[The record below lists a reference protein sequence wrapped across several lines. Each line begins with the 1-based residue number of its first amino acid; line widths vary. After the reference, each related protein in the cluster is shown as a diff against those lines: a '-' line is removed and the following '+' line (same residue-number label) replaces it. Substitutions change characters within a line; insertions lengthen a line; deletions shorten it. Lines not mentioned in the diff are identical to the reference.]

1 LKVLGWRR
9 CLFSEVENKKRD
21 DRLASRLYGLSVSLL
36 NGEESMKRKRIL
48 IGLGVIIGLLVFFF
62 SALFFIGRSMG
73 KPGRFA
79 FGDKIAVV
87 EIRGVITQSSG
98 IIEEIHQYLED
109 EGVKAIILRIDSP
122 GGGVGPSQEIHREIL
137 KIKSKKKV
145 VTSMGSV
152 AASGGYYIACAS
164 DLIVANP
171 GTITGSI
178 GVVMEFTNIEEL
190 FKKIGIKGVV
200 VKSGEHKDIGSPF
213 REMTPDE
220 RRLLQDVIDNVHEQ
234 FIKAVAEGRKLD
246 RSKVTEIADG
256 RILTGEQA
264 KQLGLVD
271 QIGNLQDAIDTTAK
285 MVGIEGKPN
294 ILYPKKR
301 FSILELLLK
310 ETVSIILETLNEKGF
325 ELNYRL
331 SSPTG

>member
-1 LKVLGWRR
+1 
-9 CLFSEVENKKRD
+9 
-21 DRLASRLYGLSVSLL
+21 
-36 NGEESMKRKRIL
+36 MKRKRIL
-48 IGLGVIIGLLVFFF
+48 VGLVVMAGLLVFFF
-62 SALFFIGRSMG
+62 SVLFFIGRYMG

-79 FGDKIAVV
+79 FGDKIGIV
-87 EIRGVITQSSG
+87 EIKGLITQSSG
-98 IIEEIHQYLED
+98 IIEEIRQYQED

-122 GGGVGPSQEIHREIL
+122 GGGVGPAQEIHREIL

-164 DLIVANP
+164 DLIIANP

-178 GVVMEFTNIEEL
+178 GVLMEFTNIEEL
-190 FKKIGIKGVV
+190 FKKIGIKGLVL
-200 VKSGEHKDIGSPF
+200 KGGEHKDIGSPF
-213 REMTPDE
+213 REMTAEE
-220 RRLLQDVIDNVHEQ
+220 RKILQGVIDNVHHQ
-234 FIKAVAEGRKLD
+234 FIHAVAEGRKLD
-246 RSKVTEIADG
+246 RAKVIQIADG

-271 QIGNLQDAIDTTAK
+271 QIGNLQDAIDTVAK

-294 ILYPKKR
+294 VLWPKKK
-301 FSILELLLK
+301 FSIWELLVK
-310 ETVSIILETLNEKGF
+310 EVVSAILEALKEKGF

-331 SSPTG
+331 FSPTG

>member
-1 LKVLGWRR
+1 
-9 CLFSEVENKKRD
+9 
-21 DRLASRLYGLSVSLL
+21 
-36 NGEESMKRKRIL
+36 MKQKRIL
-48 IGLGVIIGLLVFFF
+48 IGLGVIVALLIIFF
-62 SALFFIGRSMG
+62 SALYFIGRSA
-73 KPGRFA
+73 GRSSQFA
-79 FGDKIAVV
+79 FGDKIAIV
-87 EIRGVITQSSG
+87 EIRGVIAQSSAV
-98 IIEEIHQYLED
+98 IEELHQHLD
-109 EGVKAIILRIDSP
+109 DDGVKAILLRIDSP

-137 KIKSKKKV
+137 KVKEKKKV

-178 GVVMEFTNIEEL
+178 GVLMEFTNIEEL

-200 VKSGEHKDIGSPF
+200 LKSGEHKDIGSPF
-213 REMTPDE
+213 REMTPE
-220 RRLLQDVIDNVHEQ
+220 EKRILQEVIDSVHQQ

-246 RSKVTEIADG
+246 RTKVAQIADG

-271 QIGNLQDAIDTTAK
+271 KIGNLQDAIDATAK
-285 MVGIEGKPN
+285 LVGIEGKPN
-294 ILYPKKR
+294 ILYPKKK
-301 FSILELLLK
+301 FSIWELLVR
-310 ETVSIILETLNEKGF
+310 ETVSAVLETLREKGF

-331 SSPTG
+331 GLFTD

>member
-1 LKVLGWRR
+1 
-9 CLFSEVENKKRD
+9 
-21 DRLASRLYGLSVSLL
+21 
-36 NGEESMKRKRIL
+36 MKRKRIL
-48 IGLGVIIGLLVFFF
+48 IGLGVIVALLVFFF
-62 SALFFIGRSMG
+62 AALFFIGRSMG
-73 KPGRFA
+73 RPGRFA

-87 EIRGVITQSSG
+87 EISGVITQSSG

-122 GGGVGPSQEIHREIL
+122 GGGVGPSQEIHREVL
-137 KIKSKKKV
+137 KVKTRKKV

-178 GVVMEFTNIEEL
+178 GVLMEFTNIEEL

-200 VKSGEHKDIGSPF
+200 LKSGEHKDIGSPF
-213 REMTPDE
+213 REMTPE
-220 RRLLQDVIDNVHEQ
+220 EKKIIQAVIDNVHQQ
-234 FIKAVAEGRKLD
+234 FIQAVAEGRKMD
-246 RSKVTEIADG
+246 HSKVAQIADG

-264 KQLGLVD
+264 KQAGLVD

-285 MVGIEGKPN
+285 LVGIEGKPN

-301 FSILELLLK
+301 FSLWELLIR
-310 ETVSIILETLNEKGF
+310 ETVSAILQTLNEKGF

-331 SSPTG
+331 SAPAG